1 MYSGGIT
8 IMKEFT
14 GYKKGI
20 NLGGWLSQPAC
31 GNFTKEHLDNFV
43 TESDIAYIS
52 SLGLDHVRLPIDY
65 EVIQKDDGSLIE
77 SGFSRIEKCIQWCVK
92 HGLRIVL
99 DLHKACGYVF
109 DDESNSDL
117 FHDQKLQTIFIE
129 LWKEMTRRFGKYSD
143 IAAFELLNE
152 ITDKNTAEAWNAI
165 AAETIAAIR
174 AINTDIRIII
184 GGYENSSIEGLSALE
199 KPADE
204 NIVFTFHCYNPL
216 IFTHQSAY
224 WVKNMPADFKLKYPA
239 APSEYRDI
247 SHKYFGDIYDRELNY
262 NNEVFDQGYFEEL
275 FSPAVKISEKY
286 NVPLYCGEYGVIDLA
301 DTESAVKWFCDIQNA
316 LKKFGI
322 AHAAWT
328 YKNKDFGLTDEHYS
342 DIFQEIINNS

>member
-1 MYSGGIT
+1 MR
-8 IMKEFT
+8 EFT

-20 NLGGWLSQPAC
+20 NLGGWLSQC
-31 GNFTKEHLDNFV
+31 SGGNFTEKHLDNFV

-65 EVIQKDDGSLIE
+65 EIIQNNDGSFIE
-77 SGFSRIEKCIQWCVK
+77 NGFRRIEECILWCRK
-92 HGLRIVL
+92 YGLRIIL

-109 DDESNSDL
+109 DDESCCDL
-117 FHDQKLQTIFIE
+117 FHDRRLQTIFIE
-129 LWKEMTRRFGKYSD
+129 LWKEMARRFGKYYD

-152 ITDKNTAEAWNAI
+152 ITDRNTSEEWNSL

-174 AINTDIRIII
+174 TINTDIRIII
-184 GGYENSSIEGLSALE
+184 GGYDNSSIEGLSALE

-224 WVKNMPADFKLKYPA
+224 WVKNMPADLKLNYPA

-247 SHKYFGDIYDRELNY
+247 SHKFFGDIYDDELDY
-262 NNEVFDQGYFEEL
+262 NGEIFDQGYFEEL
-275 FSPAVKISEKY
+275 FSDAVNISNKY

-301 DTESAVKWFCDIQNA
+301 DTESTVKWFRDIHNA
-316 LKKFGI
+316 LEKFGI

-328 YKNKDFGLTDEHYS
+328 YKSKDFGLTDEHYS
-342 DIFQEIINNS
+342 EVFQEIVKIL

>member
-1 MYSGGIT
+1 MR
-8 IMKEFT
+8 EFT

-20 NLGGWLSQPAC
+20 NLGGWLSQC
-31 GNFTKEHLDNFV
+31 SGGNFTEEHLDNFV

-65 EVIQKDDGSLIE
+65 EIIQNNDGSFIE
-77 SGFSRIEKCIQWCVK
+77 SGFRRIEECILWCRK
-92 HGLRIVL
+92 YGLRIIL

-109 DDESNSDL
+109 DDESCCDL
-117 FHDQKLQTIFIE
+117 FHDRKLQTIFIE
-129 LWKEMTRRFGKYSD
+129 LWKEMARRFSKYSD

-152 ITDKNTAEAWNAI
+152 ITDKNTAAEWNSL

-184 GGYENSSIEGLSALE
+184 GGYDNSSIEGLSALE

-224 WVKNMPADFKLKYPA
+224 WVKNMPSDFKLKYPA
-239 APSEYRDI
+239 APAEYRQI
-247 SHKYFGDIYDRELNY
+247 SHKYFGEIYDSELNY
-262 NNEVFDQGYFEEL
+262 DGKIFDQGYFEEL
-275 FSPAVKISEKY
+275 FSDAVKISNKY

-301 DTESAVKWFCDIQNA
+301 DTESTVKWFRDIHNA
-316 LKKFGI
+316 LEKFGI

-342 DIFQEIINNS
+342 EVFQELVKIL